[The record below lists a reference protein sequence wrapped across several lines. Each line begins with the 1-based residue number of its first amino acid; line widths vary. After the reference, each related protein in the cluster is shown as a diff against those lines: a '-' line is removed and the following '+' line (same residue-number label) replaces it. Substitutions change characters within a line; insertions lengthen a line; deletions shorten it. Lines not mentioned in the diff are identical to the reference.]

1 MSSAATCLWRA
12 MNSRC
17 QNSGR
22 TLAGAFRSSYSIGD
36 VPWSPRPTYRPP
48 GDRDTP
54 GSKAHSGSHASIA
67 ARPRYPRVAR
77 TAPQDLEGYQ
87 FPDNRAF
94 RGWDMQPALPFDTL
108 VASDSNDLPAILH
121 PCSPLIM
128 AYVCPD
134 ATAFVGVF
142 AGSFA

>member
-1 MSSAATCLWRA
+1 MLMARHEGPLP
-12 MNSRC
+12 
-17 QNSGR
+17 NSGR
-22 TLAGAFRSSYSIGD
+22 TLAGAFRFSYSIDD

-54 GSKAHSGSHASIA
+54 GSKAHSGSHASTA
-67 ARPRYPRVAR
+67 ARPRYPRVGR
-77 TAPQDLEGYQ
+77 TAPQDLGGYRFQ
-87 FPDNRAF
+87 DNRAF
-94 RGWDMQPALPFDTL
+94 LGWDMQPALPFDTL
-108 VASDSNDLPAILH
+108 VVSDSNDLPAILH

-134 ATAFVGVF
+134 ATAFGEVS